1 MRNTGTEST
10 SMTLS
15 NYNDSRLV
23 RFLSLLLFPLTL
35 PFISLAQTKNISG
48 NINDKEGALQGVIVI
63 AKSVDGNTVAYSVT
77 DRDGRFSLSASG
89 ISSLEASLLG
99 YKKVRL
105 EPPFKESLRIM
116 MEESKESL
124 IASKVT
130 SSAVEVIGDTITYD
144 AARVKTRED
153 RVLGDMLVRLPGVE
167 ISSAGAVTYQGKKL
181 NRLYIDG
188 KNVLDNDHSLATKHL
203 DVNSVKSVSIYENH
217 QPVKALRKSVR
228 SGTAAMNV
236 ELTDDA
242 RKRMMYEASSQA
254 GYDGERVPYRFSGS
268 AIKITGQLSSMNV
281 LDLDASGNMNESD
294 PGNVSAAPED
304 SDDHFKMSPFF
315 SPSIGVS
322 EIDRSLA
329 IFNNSRAFK
338 TKDKITV
345 GEDVV
350 LGAHF
355 KYSKDAV
362 SAMTGHSVKYSNP
375 EMEMAED
382 VNRTAHGRTLA
393 GGLDFEAN
401 KEKVYLRD
409 DLGFCISK
417 DSGFSVMTGSRP
429 LDENMSINNI
439 ELSNTLKFALSGKN
453 SRYLSG
459 QIYTQYSEDN
469 GIYSSSWGDLSQ
481 TYNRKALWNKISLKG
496 YSRKIKHLQFGL
508 TPTLTVYSGILRG
521 NAEGNL
527 PQETDYSLNND
538 ISLTSVTPE
547 LSLGVLYSYKKLSST
562 MIAKGMLRYY
572 DFHGSD
578 ISETSLRISPM
589 LYWSGGYESGY
600 WTTNAS
606 VMVMDTAPAETK
618 FMNGYVITGYN
629 SLHKGLSRPSVQPS
643 TNGHLG
649 LQYEHPV
656 KQILA
661 ELSFDYSSQKMP
673 LPERWLADGYV
684 FSSDGETFVSQS
696 SYGPAFYVS
705 KSIFS
710 LDAKIESRISYK
722 HYDAVMM
729 QNDLNYDYGGGIVDA
744 SLAFTVSPLRWLYL
758 QSEAK
763 YHSNSVVMDDVPR
776 TGSSFFHDASD
787 ITFRISSKHSL
798 KATGDIYFNK
808 GDGSSKLFLLGA
820 TFSWELSKSFKLFVT
835 STNLMN
841 ATEFRNI
848 SVSPLMNFVEYIN
861 LRPRTVLLGL
871 EWKR

>member
-1 MRNTGTEST
+1 
-10 SMTLS
+10 MTQS
-15 NYNDSRLV
+15 NFNDSGLG
-23 RFLSLLLFPLTL
+23 RFLSLLLLALTL
-35 PFISLAQTKNISG
+35 PFMSLAQTNTISG
-48 NINDKEGALQGVIVI
+48 DVHDKDGALQGVIVI
-63 AKSVDGNTVAYSVT
+63 AKSVDGKTVAYCVT
-77 DRDGRFSLSASG
+77 DRDGKFSLSGSG
-89 ISSLEASLLG
+89 VSSVEASLLG

-124 IASKVT
+124 TASKVT
-130 SSAVEVIGDTITYD
+130 SSAVEVMGDTITYD
-144 AARVKTRED
+144 VARVKTRED
-153 RVLGDMLVRLPGVE
+153 RVLGDMLARLPGVE
-167 ISSAGAVTYQGKKL
+167 ISNAGAVTYQGKKL

-203 DVNSVKSVSIYENH
+203 DVNSIKSVSIYENH

-228 SGTAAMNV
+228 SETAAMNV

-242 RKRMMYEASSQA
+242 RKRMMYEVSGQV

-268 AIKITGQLSSMNV
+268 AMKITGLLSSMNV
-281 LDLDASGNMNESD
+281 LDLDASGNMNESG
-294 PGNVSAAPED
+294 PENVSSAPEG
-304 SDDHFKMSPFF
+304 SDDHFRMSPFF

-355 KYSKDAV
+355 NYSKDAV

-375 EMEMAED
+375 EMEMTED
-382 VNRTAHGRTLA
+382 VNRTVHGRTLA

-401 KEKVYLRD
+401 KEKGYLRD

-417 DSGFSVMTGSRP
+417 DGGSSAMTGSRT
-429 LDENMSINNI
+429 LDEDMSIDNI
-439 ELSNTLKFALSGKN
+439 ELSNTLKFALPGKN
-453 SRYLSG
+453 SRSLSG
-459 QIYTQYSEDN
+459 QIYTQYSEDS
-469 GIYSSSWGDLSQ
+469 GIYSSSWGGLSQ
-481 TYNRKALWNKISLKG
+481 TYDRKALWNKISLKG

-508 TPTLTVYSGILRG
+508 TPTLTVYSGSMRG
-521 NAEGNL
+521 KAAGNL
-527 PQETDYSLNND
+527 PQETDYSLDND

-547 LSLGVLYSYKKLSST
+547 LSLGVMYSYKKLSSM
-562 MIAKGMLRYY
+562 MIAKGMFRYY
-572 DFHGSD
+572 DFQGSD
-578 ISETSLRISPM
+578 ISETYLRLSPM
-589 LYWSGGYESGY
+589 LYWNGEYESGY
-600 WTTNAS
+600 WTTNAR
-606 VMVMDTAPAETK
+606 VTVMDTAPTETK
-618 FMNGYVITGYN
+618 FTNGYVITGYN

-649 LQYEHPV
+649 LQYEHPI
-656 KQILA
+656 KQVLA

-758 QSEAK
+758 QSEAT
-763 YHSNSVVMDDVPR
+763 YHSNSVVMDNVPS
-776 TGSSFFHDASD
+776 TGSSLFHDSSD

-798 KATGDIYFNK
+798 KATGDYYFNN

-820 TFSWELSKSFKLFVT
+820 TFSWELSKSFKLFLT
-835 STNLMN
+835 GSNLMN

-848 SVSPLMNFVEYIN
+848 SVSPLMNSVEYIN
-861 LRPRTVLLGL
+861 LRPRTILLGL